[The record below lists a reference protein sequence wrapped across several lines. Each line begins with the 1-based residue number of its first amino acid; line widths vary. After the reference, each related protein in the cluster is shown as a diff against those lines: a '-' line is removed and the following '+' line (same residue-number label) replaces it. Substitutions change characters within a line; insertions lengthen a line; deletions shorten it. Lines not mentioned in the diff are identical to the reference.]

1 VGKREIAV
9 GQRSRLL
16 VLVTTLLVLLGLV
29 FGRYVWAHWHYR
41 EAQKAWEMRD
51 FIGAHQH
58 LTQYLKVWPQSGPVY
73 LEAAR
78 AARKAGQFDEAE
90 RHLLRGLDLG
100 GDAETIL
107 VEQLLIHVQQ
117 GHLAEVES
125 QLVNRVH
132 RDHPDSVQILEVLT
146 LAYIQTYQLFNA
158 QECLA
163 RWLDR
168 EPDRLEA
175 WLLQA
180 QVFQKLQNHG
190 RALDSYR
197 RAFELDPDKDDIRL
211 EMAGHLASTNQID
224 EALEHFEY
232 LRQKQG
238 DTPAVLKGLACC
250 RRALNQPE
258 EARRLL
264 ETVLTEN
271 ARDWRALT
279 ERGRLATQYESA
291 GEAEAW
297 FRRAVAVAP
306 QESDV
311 LYSLH
316 QCLESLGKHQE
327 AAEVLAR
334 LKRNE
339 TDLTRMADLVR
350 AIAGNPHDPNLRC
363 EAGLVLMRNG
373 LQSEAQRWLES
384 ALAEDP
390 LHPATHQALA
400 DHYERAG
407 DLDKAMEHRRLA
419 EKERVN

>member
-1 VGKREIAV
+1 MKHWAGAV
-9 GQRSRLL
+9 VRKHSRLL
-16 VLVTTLLVLLGLV
+16 ILATTLLVLLGLV
-29 FGRYVWAHWHYR
+29 FGRYLWAQWHYR
-41 EAQKAWEMRD
+41 EAQKAWELRD
-51 FIGAHQH
+51 FAGAHQH
-58 LTQYLKVWPQSGPVY
+58 LTQYLKVWPQSTPVN

-78 AARKAGQFDEAE
+78 AARKAGAFTEAE
-90 RHLLRGLDLG
+90 LHLNRSLELG
-100 GDAETIL
+100 GDAEPIL

-125 QLVNRVH
+125 QLVSRV
-132 RDHPDSVQILEVLT
+132 RRGHPDSVPILEVLT
-146 LAYIQTYQLFNA
+146 LAYIQTYQLFSA

-163 RWLDR
+163 RWLER

-180 QVFQKLQNHG
+180 QVFQKLQNTG

-197 RAFELDPDKDDIRL
+197 RAFELNPDNDDVRL

-264 ETVLTEN
+264 ETVLTEYP
-271 ARDWRALT
+271 RDWRALT

-291 GEAEAW
+291 GEAEKW
-297 FRRAVAVAP
+297 FRKAVAIAP

-327 AAEVLAR
+327 AADVLAQ

-339 TDLTRMADLVR
+339 SDLSRMADLAR
-350 AIAGNPHDPNLRC
+350 AIARNPHDANLRC
-363 EAGLVLMRNG
+363 EAGLVLLRNG
-373 LQSEAQRWLES
+373 LESEALRWLES

-390 LHPATHQALA
+390 LHTPTHKALA
-400 DHYERAG
+400 DHYERSG
-407 DLDKAMEHRRLA
+407 DLERAKEHRRLV
-419 EKERVN
+419 K